1 MPKDT
6 TPVKTVAKRTTAKPK
21 QTPLKRAAAPRS
33 PRLKYIGRNR
43 ETSVSGIT
51 FELNKAVPVSDAALF
66 AKLSL
71 NPYFAVV
78 K

>member
-1 MPKDT
+1 MPKVT
-6 TPVKTVAKRTTAKPK
+6 APAK
-21 QTPLKRAAAPRS
+21 AAAKHPSKTSAKTQAKSKAPRT

-51 FELNKAVPVSDAALF
+51 FELNKAVPVSDTALF
-66 AKLSL
+66 AKLSV
-71 NPYFAVV
+71 NPYFEVV